1 MQFVGVTIVLGTWYT
16 VGVIS
21 LYVLLLFRLLR
32 KRGLGDPRLKA
43 LFGFVYLRFEER
55 FYWWEL
61 LETGRKMM
69 LVIIKVFVDNSLLK
83 VVVTAPVV
91 LFGLITNLL
100 YNPFKVMCH
109 PS

>member
-32 KRGLGDPRLKA
+32 KRGLGDPRSRPSSA
-43 LFGFVYLRFEER
+43 SSTRFEER

-69 LVIIKVFVDNSLLK
+69 LVIIKVFVEQLALLK

>member
-69 LVIIKVFVDNSLLK
+69 LVIIKVS
-83 VVVTAPVV
+83 TPRHSHTCPHSQTCPH
-91 LFGLITNLL
+91 IPHT
-100 YNPFKVMCH
+100 
-109 PS
+109 